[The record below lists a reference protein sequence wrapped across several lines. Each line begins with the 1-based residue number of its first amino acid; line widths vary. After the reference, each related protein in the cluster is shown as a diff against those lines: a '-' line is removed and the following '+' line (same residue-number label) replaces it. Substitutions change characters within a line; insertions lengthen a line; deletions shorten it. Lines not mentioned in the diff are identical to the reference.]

1 MRLKS
6 RLSSI
11 LDCLSSQKTHYPQP
25 LKHGLKIPN
34 PLCFS
39 RRLSGASGE
48 RRLHRALSGLPG
60 LTRCD
65 SLGACT
71 DGLLKEWSDNRTGRT
86 TEVIPGCHGASPD
99 TQGQKICPTCG
110 FADLSSSRADR

>member
-1 MRLKS
+1 MQPKS

-11 LDCLSSQKTHYPQP
+11 LDCLSSQKTRYPQS

-60 LTRCD
+60 LTRRD
-65 SLGACT
+65 SFSAHAEA
-71 DGLLKEWSDNRTGRT
+71 LLNERSDDRAERT
-86 TEVIPGCHGASPD
+86 TDRITS
-99 TQGQKICPTCG
+99 CG
-110 FADLSSSRADR
+110 GT